1 MNILLTGVAGF
12 IGYHV
17 AQALLERGDAVVGV
31 DNLSPYYDVELKR
44 TRLKQLEDAKGF
56 TFHRADIADKEAM
69 ERVFAEG
76 GFTKVCHLAAQAG
89 VRYSL
94 TNPYSYERSNCL
106 GTLTLLELCR
116 HYKVNHFVFASSSS
130 VYGKNEPP
138 FSEEEKTETQISV
151 YAATKKF
158 TEVVTHAYSHLF
170 GIKCT
175 GIRFF
180 TVYGPW
186 GRPDMAL
193 FKFTKNILA
202 GEPIEVYNE
211 GRHKRDFTYVADTV
225 QGVLAALDKEFAYE
239 LFNLARG
246 ESIELNG
253 LIAALEEA
261 LGRKTERKL
270 LPLQPGDVKETSA
283 DISKARELLGYS
295 PKTSIQEGVRE
306 FVKWYKEY
314 NKVPE

>member
-1 MNILLTGVAGF
+1 
-12 IGYHV
+12 
-17 AQALLERGDAVVGV
+17 
-31 DNLSPYYDVELKR
+31 
-44 TRLKQLEDAKGF
+44 
-56 TFHRADIADKEAM
+56 
-69 ERVFAEG
+69 
-76 GFTKVCHLAAQAG
+76 

-193 FKFTKNILA
+193 NLWKPTLSIFPCDIRCHTPGRAFDWRLAEDTKSFSSIVKFIFRCWFL
-202 GEPIEVYNE
+202 
-211 GRHKRDFTYVADTV
+211 
-225 QGVLAALDKEFAYE
+225 VLFWFA
-239 LFNLARG
+239 
-246 ESIELNG
+246 
-253 LIAALEEA
+253 
-261 LGRKTERKL
+261 K
-270 LPLQPGDVKETSA
+270 
-283 DISKARELLGYS
+283 
-295 PKTSIQEGVRE
+295 
-306 FVKWYKEY
+306 
-314 NKVPE
+314 